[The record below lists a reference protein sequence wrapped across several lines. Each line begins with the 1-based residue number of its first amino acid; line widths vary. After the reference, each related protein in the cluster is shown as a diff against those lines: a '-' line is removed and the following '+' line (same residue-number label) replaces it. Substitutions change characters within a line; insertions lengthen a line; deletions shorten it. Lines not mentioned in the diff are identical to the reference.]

1 MAPLFSASK
10 AGRIM
15 SSVGPPA
22 RSDLRWVAVA
32 TMLAYLL
39 ASAFELSE
47 WLATRTA
54 PFEGW
59 QLDELPLTV
68 VVLSLGLAWYGRRRW
83 KDCARLL
90 SDNRELARQLMAVQ
104 ERERIALARE
114 LHDELAQDCTSIRIE
129 AAYLRRAS
137 DAEAICAAA
146 ERAAD
151 AAGRLLDGLRGVLRK
166 LRPAELD
173 ELGLAPALES
183 LVTSHE
189 RRSGAR
195 CDLVVEGSV
204 DDLGP
209 TVGITV
215 YRVVQEALCNVA
227 RHAQARHV
235 SVTLTR
241 SAETLSLRIRDD
253 GCGFEPAAPTNG
265 VGLLGMAE
273 RAATLGAHLVTS
285 TAPGVG
291 TALCMTVPLRRAPAP
306 RRRAHDTHPPRR

>member
-1 MAPLFSASK
+1 MQSEVSGHGTSLLRIK
-10 AGRIM
+10 TGRLM

-22 RSDLRWVAVA
+22 RSDMRWVAVA

-39 ASAFELSE
+39 ASTFELSE

-183 LVTSHE
+183 LVL
-189 RRSGAR
+189 A
-195 CDLVVEGSV
+195 
-204 DDLGP
+204 
-209 TVGITV
+209 
-215 YRVVQEALCNVA
+215 
-227 RHAQARHV
+227 
-235 SVTLTR
+235 
-241 SAETLSLRIRDD
+241 
-253 GCGFEPAAPTNG
+253 
-265 VGLLGMAE
+265 
-273 RAATLGAHLVTS
+273 
-285 TAPGVG
+285 
-291 TALCMTVPLRRAPAP
+291 
-306 RRRAHDTHPPRR
+306 